1 MIKSFLK
8 SIINL
13 FGYQISLKSDQG
25 QAEMFN
31 SALIYFKIDMIIDV
45 GANQGQ
51 TGLGLRHDGYKGKI
65 LSFEPLKN
73 EYNKLLNVSNNDPL
87 WTIAPRCAIGNFD
100 GDIDINIAGNSGS
113 SSILPMMDIHT
124 SAAPNSTYIGIQNVP
139 IYKLDSIYQ
148 KYIDNHSKSILLKI
162 DTQGFEWE
170 VLDGSTELLKI
181 VTGVTLELSFAELYA
196 GQKLWIDIVNRLE
209 SLGFK
214 LWSIYPGFSDNTNGR
229 MLQIDATFYKKIK

>member
-8 SIINL
+8 SIINI

-31 SALIYFKIDMIIDV
+31 SALTYFKIDMIIDV

-73 EYNKLLNVSNNDPL
+73 EYNNLLNVSNNDPL

-100 GDIDINIAGNSGS
+100 GDIEINIAGNSGS

-124 SAAPNSTYIGIQNVP
+124 NAAPNSTYIGKQNVS

-148 KYIDNHSKSILLKI
+148 KYIDNYTKSILLKI

>member
-124 SAAPNSTYIGIQNVP
+124 SAAPNSTYIGIQNVQ